1 LPVPPAYYRRES
13 IRYTDVIDTRDAG
26 SRRTRSSSRVAPPP
40 LEAEPEMLPGRE
52 GDYVAD
58 AEFERVV
65 AALADAPT
73 LEPEDFV
80 CNEILDLTVQ
90 AVEYITAT
98 ATATP
103 PSAAT
108 PPSTATPPSA
118 AGWVFL
124 E

>member
-1 LPVPPAYYRRES
+1 
-13 IRYTDVIDTRDAG
+13 
-26 SRRTRSSSRVAPPP
+26 
-40 LEAEPEMLPGRE
+40 MLPGRE
-52 GDYVAD
+52 GDNVAD
-58 AEFERVV
+58 LERVV

-73 LEPEDFV
+73 LEPEDFIRD
-80 CNEILDLTVQ
+80 EILDLMVQ
-90 AVEYITAT
+90 VVEYITAT
-98 ATATP
+98 VTP